1 MLDIGWPELF
11 LILIIALIVIG
22 PRDLPRAM
30 HTVGKWVKRARAM
43 TAEFQRHVDDMV
55 READMEEVRELKK
68 FTKLNKHGIAS
79 EIGKSIDPRGE
90 IAKGTD
96 FKGTLGR
103 KPGDDPTGPS
113 GGAPAAAEAP
123 EGTKAW
129 QGKPGAPAK
138 SSAGTPGGPGAP
150 AGGNAPALEPASDP
164 APEPDSKQA
173 GGAGKSG

>member
-11 LILIIALIVIG
+11 LILVIALIVIG

-30 HTVGKWVKRARAM
+30 HTVGKWVKRARVM

-68 FTKLNKHGIAS
+68 FTKVNKHTIAS
-79 EIGKSIDPRGE
+79 EIGKSIDPGGE

-96 FKGTLGR
+96 FKGTFGG
-103 KPGDDPTGPS
+103 KPTDDPTGPS

-129 QGKPGAPAK
+129 QGK
-138 SSAGTPGGPGAP
+138 AGTGAQAKGAATESKAPQPEGGS
-150 AGGNAPALEPASDP
+150 EP
-164 APEPDSKQA
+164 APESPAGPEPKQA